1 MVRWNKNRL
10 TALKTETIMIY
21 FVNGKAKFTFGDKS
35 MQDNAKEVLENMKYG
50 QVIKNAAA

>member
-1 MVRWNKNRL
+1 
-10 TALKTETIMIY
+10 MIY

-50 QVIKNAAA
+50 QGIKNAAA